1 MFRRAARKPIWGR
14 FAAASSLTPN
24 VSEGISSE
32 GISSEGISSE
42 GIGAWSRTEPSI
54 PHTPA
59 PPNLNC
65 AATYD

>member
-42 GIGAWSRTEPSI
+42 GISSEGIGAWS
-54 PHTPA
+54 A
-59 PPNLNC
+59 PNLQSL
-65 AATYD
+65 TLRPLPT